1 MSTISAQLRNFKEP
15 TREQLNQLYFSLPID
30 VETHGGEK
38 GAAGELEKMEVPSV
52 LTLGM
57 QGSES
62 RDILEQ
68 AYVGT
73 ILTCVQAAC

>member
-52 LTLGM
+52 LTLGV
-57 QGSES
+57 QGES
-62 RDILEQ
+62 RDVLEQ
-68 AYVGT
+68 AYVRTTFHCRLG
-73 ILTCVQAAC
+73 AC